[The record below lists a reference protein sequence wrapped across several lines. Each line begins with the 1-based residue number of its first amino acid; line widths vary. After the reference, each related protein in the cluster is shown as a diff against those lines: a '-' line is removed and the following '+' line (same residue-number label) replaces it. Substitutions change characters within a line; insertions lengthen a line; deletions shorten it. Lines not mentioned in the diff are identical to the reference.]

1 MNSGESEFNDLLH
14 QKIFFSFRMSYTP
27 TYTHLHIHTY
37 IYMCYVYMLSY
48 AQFFV
53 TPWIAAHQTLTM
65 GFPRQE
71 YWSELPFLSSGDLP
85 KPKIKPVPP
94 TLAGGFFTTAPLY
107 KYFSV
112 THCDT
117 RFINSQ

>member
-14 QKIFFSFRMSYTP
+14 QKIFFLLERH
-27 TYTHLHIHTY
+27 THLHIHTHTH
-37 IYMCYVYMLSY
+37 MCYVCMLSH
-48 AQFFV
+48 AQLFV
-53 TPWIAAHQTLTM
+53 TPWIAAHQTPLTL

-71 YWSELPFLSSGDLP
+71 YRSGLPFLSSGDLP
-85 KPKIKPVPP
+85 KPRIKPVPP